1 MKKRLPAS
9 RVYIMDI
16 INGYFVKSEGDF
28 EPNYLI
34 TRDARK
40 VYRVKVV
47 ATVVREPAISEDE
60 TYGKFQIDDGTG
72 TIWVLGFREDTRF
85 IRLVK
90 KGDLVQI
97 IGKISEW
104 RDDKQILVEGISKV
118 EPNMWILHRF
128 ETLKEKVEHAK
139 KAKIAFEIY
148 DKYGVTAKAKV
159 IAKNKGVSEDMLLTI
174 DELYTMMLEQRSAEE
189 ALFEEEISEEIS
201 EEEEAPTNPEL
212 EKAKNAVLELL
223 KEKEKALSHKF
234 IVKKLSKDFSEE
246 LIEEAITQLLAE
258 GEIYEPEIGYYEPL

>member
-9 RVYIMDI
+9 RVYIRDI
-16 INGYFVKSEGDF
+16 LNGYYVKSEGDF

-40 VYRVKVV
+40 VYRAKVV
-47 ATVVREPAISEDE
+47 ATVVREPVISEDE

-72 TIWVLGFREDTRF
+72 TIWVLGFRDDTRF

-97 IGKISEW
+97 IGKVAEW
-104 RDDKQILVEGISKV
+104 RDDKQILVEGVSKV
-118 EPNMWILHRF
+118 SPNFWILHRF

-139 KAKIAFEIY
+139 KAKVAFDIY
-148 DKYGVTAKAKV
+148 NRYGITAKAKV
-159 IAKNKGVSEDMLLTI
+159 IAKNRGIDEELLLTM
-174 DELYTMMLEQRSAEE
+174 DELYTMILEQRNLEE
-189 ALFEEEISEEIS
+189 ELFEEEIPGEEPK
-201 EEEEAPTNPEL
+201 ENPEL
-212 EKAKNAVLELL
+212 EKAKKAVIELL
-223 KEKEKALSHKF
+223 KEKGKALSHKF
-234 IVKKLSKDFSEE
+234 IIKKLSSEFDE
-246 LIEEAITQLLAE
+246 DVLEEAITQLLAE

>member
-9 RVYIMDI
+9 RVYIKDI
-16 INGYFVKSEGDF
+16 IDGYYVKSEGDF

-47 ATVVREPAISEDE
+47 ATVVREPIMSEDE
-60 TYGKFQIDDGTG
+60 TYGRFQIDDGTG
-72 TIWVLGFREDTRF
+72 TLWVFGFRENTRF
-85 IRLVK
+85 INLVK

-97 IGKISEW
+97 IGKVAEW
-104 RDDKQILVEGISKV
+104 RDDKQILVEGIAKV

-128 ETLKEKVEHAK
+128 ETLKEKAEHAK

-148 DKYGVTAKAKV
+148 DRYGITAKAKV
-159 IAKNKGVSEDMLLTI
+159 IAKNKGVSEDMLMTI
-174 DELYTMMLEQRSAEE
+174 DELYTMMLEQRSTEE
-189 ALFEEEISEEIS
+189 ALFEEEIT
-201 EEEEAPTNPEL
+201 EEEPKAENPEL
-212 EKAKNAVLELL
+212 EKAKKAVLDLL
-223 KEKEKALSHKF
+223 REKGKALSHKF
-234 IVKKLSKDFSEE
+234 IVKKLSKEIDEE

>member
-9 RVYIMDI
+9 RVYIKDI
-16 INGYFVKSEGDF
+16 IDGYYVKSEGDF

-34 TRDARK
+34 TKDARK

-47 ATVVREPAISEDE
+47 ATVVREPVISDDE
-60 TYGKFQIDDGTG
+60 TYGKLQIDDGTG
-72 TIWVLGFREDTRF
+72 TIWVLGFRDDTRF

-97 IGKISEW
+97 IGKVAEW

-118 EPNMWILHRF
+118 NPNMWILHRF

-139 KAKIAFEIY
+139 KAQIAFEIY
-148 DKYGVTAKAKV
+148 DKYGITAKAKV
-159 IAKNKGVSEDMLLTI
+159 IAKNKGVSEDLLLTI
-174 DELYTMMLEQRSAEE
+174 DELYTIMLEHRNLEE
-189 ALFEEEISEEIS
+189 ELFEEEVPEVEEKT
-201 EEEEAPTNPEL
+201 EENPEL
-212 EKAKNAVLELL
+212 EKAKKAVLDLL
-223 KEKEKALSHKF
+223 KEKQKALSHKF
-234 IVKKLSKDFSEE
+234 IIKKLSKEFDEE

>member
-9 RVYIMDI
+9 RVYIKDI
-16 INGYFVKSEGDF
+16 LNGYYVKSEGDF

-40 VYRVKVV
+40 IYRAKVV
-47 ATVVREPAISEDE
+47 ATVVREPVISDDE

-72 TIWVLGFREDTRF
+72 TIWVLGFRDDTRF

-97 IGKISEW
+97 IGKVAEW
-104 RDDKQILVEGISKV
+104 RDDKQILVEGVAKV
-118 EPNMWILHRF
+118 DPNFWILHRF

-139 KAKIAFEIY
+139 KARLAFDIY
-148 DKYGVTAKAKV
+148 NRYGITAKAKV
-159 IAKNKGVSEDMLLTI
+159 IAKNKGVDEDLLITM
-174 DELYTMMLEQRSAEE
+174 DELYTMILEQRNLEE
-189 ALFEEEISEEIS
+189 ELFEDEEIP
-201 EEEEAPTNPEL
+201 EEEPKENPEV
-212 EKAKNAVLELL
+212 EKAKKAVIQLL
-223 KEKEKALSHKF
+223 REKGKALSHKF
-234 IVKKLSKDFSEE
+234 IIKKLSSEFDE
-246 LIEEAITQLLAE
+246 DVLEEAITQLLAE

>member
-9 RVYIMDI
+9 RVYIKDI
-16 INGYFVKSEGDF
+16 LNGYYVKSEGDF

-40 VYRVKVV
+40 IYRAKVV
-47 ATVVREPAISEDE
+47 ATVVREPVISDDE

-72 TIWVLGFREDTRF
+72 TIWVLGFRDDTRF

-97 IGKISEW
+97 IGKVAEW
-104 RDDKQILVEGISKV
+104 RDDKQILVEGVAKV
-118 EPNMWILHRF
+118 DPNFWILHRF

-139 KAKIAFEIY
+139 KARLAFDIY
-148 DKYGVTAKAKV
+148 NRYGITAKAKV
-159 IAKNKGVSEDMLLTI
+159 IAKNKGVDEDLLITM
-174 DELYTMMLEQRSAEE
+174 DELYTMILEQRNLEE
-189 ALFEEEISEEIS
+189 ELFEEEEIP
-201 EEEEAPTNPEL
+201 EEEPKENPEV
-212 EKAKNAVLELL
+212 EKAKKAVIQLL
-223 KEKEKALSHKF
+223 REKGKALSHKF
-234 IVKKLSKDFSEE
+234 IIKKLSSEFDE
-246 LIEEAITQLLAE
+246 DVLEEAITQLLAE

>member
-9 RVYIMDI
+9 RVYIKDI
-16 INGYFVKSEGDF
+16 IDGYYVKSEGDF

-47 ATVVREPAISEDE
+47 ATVVREPVISADE
-60 TYGKFQIDDGTG
+60 TYGKLQIDDGTG
-72 TIWVLGFREDTRF
+72 TIWVLGFRDDTRF

-97 IGKISEW
+97 IGKVAEW
-104 RDDKQILVEGISKV
+104 RDDKQILVEGIAKV

-128 ETLKEKVEHAK
+128 ETLKEKVEHAR

-148 DKYGVTAKAKV
+148 DKYGITAKAKV
-159 IAKNKGVSEDMLLTI
+159 IAKNRGVSEEMLLTI
-174 DELYTMMLEQRSAEE
+174 DELYTMMLEQRTLEE
-189 ALFEEEISEEIS
+189 ELFEEGATEEVN
-201 EEEEAPTNPEL
+201 EENPEL
-212 EKAKNAVLELL
+212 EKAKEAVLSLL
-223 KEKEKALSHKF
+223 REKGKALSHKF
-234 IVKKLSKDFSEE
+234 IVKKLSQEFDEG
-246 LIEEAITQLLAE
+246 LLEEAITQLLAE

>member
-9 RVYIMDI
+9 RVYIKDI
-16 INGYFVKSEGDF
+16 IDGYYVKSEGDF

-34 TRDARK
+34 TKDARK

-47 ATVVREPAISEDE
+47 ATVVREPVISDDE
-60 TYGKFQIDDGTG
+60 TYGKLQIDDGTG
-72 TIWVLGFREDTRF
+72 TIWVLGFRDDTRF

-97 IGKISEW
+97 IGKVGEW
-104 RDDKQILVEGISKV
+104 REDKQILVEGIARV

-139 KAKIAFEIY
+139 KARIAFEIY
-148 DKYGVTAKAKV
+148 DKYGITAKAKV
-159 IAKNKGVSEDMLLTI
+159 IAKNKGVSEEMLLTI
-174 DELYTMMLEQRSAEE
+174 DELYTMMLEQRSTEE
-189 ALFEEEISEEIS
+189 ALLEEEEIIEAEETK
-201 EEEEAPTNPEL
+201 EENPEL
-212 EKAKNAVLELL
+212 EKAKKAVLDLL
-223 KEKEKALSHKF
+223 REKGKALSHKF
-234 IVKKLSKDFSEE
+234 IVKKLSSEFDE
-246 LIEEAITQLLAE
+246 GLIEEAITELLAE

>member
-9 RVYIMDI
+9 RVYIRDI
-16 INGYFVKSEGDF
+16 INGYFVRSEGDF

-72 TIWVLGFREDTRF
+72 TIWVLGFRDATRF

-97 IGKISEW
+97 IGKVTEW
-104 RDDKQILVEGISKV
+104 RDDKEIQVEGIAKV

-128 ETLKEKVEHAK
+128 ETLKEKVEHAR
-139 KAKIAFEIY
+139 KARIAFEIY
-148 DKYGVTAKAKV
+148 DKYGITAKAKV
-159 IAKNKGVSEDMLLTI
+159 IAKNKGVSEDMLQTI

-189 ALFEEEISEEIS
+189 ALFEEEIPEET
-201 EEEEAPTNPEL
+201 EEVQANPEL
-212 EKAKNAVLELL
+212 EKAKKAVMDLL
-223 KEKEKALSHKF
+223 REKNKALSHKF
-234 IVKKLSKDFSEE
+234 IVKKLSKDFDEE

>member
-9 RVYIMDI
+9 RVYIKDI
-16 INGYFVKSEGDF
+16 LNGYYVRSEGDF

-40 VYRVKVV
+40 VYRAKVV
-47 ATVVREPAISEDE
+47 ATVVREPVISDDE

-72 TIWVLGFREDTRF
+72 AIWVLGFRDDTRF

-97 IGKISEW
+97 IGKVAEW
-104 RDDKQILVEGISKV
+104 RDDKQILVEGVAKV
-118 EPNMWILHRF
+118 DPNFWILHRF

-139 KAKIAFEIY
+139 KARLAFDIY
-148 DKYGVTAKAKV
+148 NRYGITAKAKV
-159 IAKNKGVSEDMLLTI
+159 IAKNKGIDEDLLMTM
-174 DELYTMMLEQRSAEE
+174 DELYTMMLEQRNLEE
-189 ALFEEEISEEIS
+189 ELFEEEEIP
-201 EEEEAPTNPEL
+201 EEEPKENPEV
-212 EKAKNAVLELL
+212 EKAKKAVLELL
-223 KEKEKALSHKF
+223 QEKGKALSHKF
-234 IVKKLSKDFSEE
+234 IIKKLSSEFSEE
-246 LIEEAITQLLAE
+246 VLEEAITQLLAE

>member
-9 RVYIMDI
+9 RVYIRDI
-16 INGYFVKSEGDF
+16 LNGYFVKSEGDF

-34 TRDARK
+34 TREARK

-72 TIWVLGFREDTRF
+72 TIWVLGFRDDTRF
-85 IRLVK
+85 VRLVR

-97 IGKISEW
+97 IGKVAEW
-104 RDDKQILVEGISKV
+104 RDDKQILVEGVTKV

-139 KAKIAFEIY
+139 KARIAFEIY
-148 DKYGVTAKAKV
+148 DRYGITAKAKV
-159 IAKNKGVSEDMLLTI
+159 IAKNRGISEDLLMTI
-174 DELYTMMLEQRSAEE
+174 DELYTMMLEQRSIEE
-189 ALFEEEISEEIS
+189 ELFEEEPL
-201 EEEEAPTNPEL
+201 EEEQKEENPEL
-212 EKAKNAVLELL
+212 EKAKKAVLELL
-223 KEKEKALSHKF
+223 REKGKALSHKF
-234 IVKKLSKDFSEE
+234 IVKKLSKDFDEG

>member
-9 RVYIMDI
+9 RVYLRDI
-16 INGYFVKSEGDF
+16 IEGYYVKSEGDF

-47 ATVVREPAISEDE
+47 ATVVREPVISADE
-60 TYGKFQIDDGTG
+60 TYGKLQIDDGTG
-72 TIWVLGFREDTRF
+72 TIWVLGFRDDTRF

-97 IGKISEW
+97 IGKVAEW
-104 RDDKQILVEGISKV
+104 RDDKQILVEGIAKV

-128 ETLKEKVEHAK
+128 ETLKEKVEHAR

-148 DKYGVTAKAKV
+148 DKYGITAKAKV
-159 IAKNKGVSEDMLLTI
+159 IAKNRGVSEEMLLTI
-174 DELYTMMLEQRSAEE
+174 DELYTMMLEQRTLEE
-189 ALFEEEISEEIS
+189 ELFEEGATEEVN
-201 EEEEAPTNPEL
+201 EENPEL
-212 EKAKNAVLELL
+212 EKAKEAVLSLL
-223 KEKEKALSHKF
+223 REKGKALSHKF
-234 IVKKLSKDFSEE
+234 IVKKLSQEFDEG
-246 LIEEAITQLLAE
+246 LLEEAITQLLAE

>member
-9 RVYIMDI
+9 RVYIRDI
-16 INGYFVKSEGDF
+16 IDGYYVKSEGDF

-34 TRDARK
+34 TKDARK

-47 ATVVREPAISEDE
+47 ATVVRDPVISEDE
-60 TYGKFQIDDGTG
+60 TYGKLQIDDGTG
-72 TIWVLGFREDTRF
+72 TVWVLGFRDNTRF

-97 IGKISEW
+97 IGKVAEW
-104 RDDKQILVEGISKV
+104 RDDKQILVEGIAKV
-118 EPNMWILHRF
+118 EPDMWILHRF

-148 DKYGVTAKAKV
+148 DRYGITAKAKV
-159 IAKNKGVSEDMLLTI
+159 IAKNKGISEDMLTTI
-174 DELYTMMLEQRSAEE
+174 DELYTMMLERRTVEE
-189 ALFEEEISEEIS
+189 ELFEEEVT
-201 EEEEAPTNPEL
+201 EEETPVSPEL
-212 EKAKNAVLELL
+212 EKAKKAVIELL
-223 KEKEKALSHKF
+223 REKGKALSHKF
-234 IVKKLSKDFSEE
+234 ILKKLSKEFDEE

>member
-9 RVYIMDI
+9 RVYIKDI
-16 INGYFVKSEGDF
+16 LNGYYVKSEGDF

-40 VYRVKVV
+40 IYRAKVV
-47 ATVVREPAISEDE
+47 ATVVREPVISDDE

-72 TIWVLGFREDTRF
+72 TIWVLGFRDDTRF

-97 IGKISEW
+97 IGKVAEW
-104 RDDKQILVEGISKV
+104 RDDKQILVEGVAKV
-118 EPNMWILHRF
+118 DPNFWILHRF

-139 KAKIAFEIY
+139 KARLAFDIY
-148 DKYGVTAKAKV
+148 NRYGITAKAKV
-159 IAKNKGVSEDMLLTI
+159 IAKNKGIDEDLLITM
-174 DELYTMMLEQRSAEE
+174 DELYTMILEQRNLEE
-189 ALFEEEISEEIS
+189 ELFEEEEIP
-201 EEEEAPTNPEL
+201 EEEPKENPEV
-212 EKAKNAVLELL
+212 EKAKKAVIQLL
-223 KEKEKALSHKF
+223 REKGKALSHKF
-234 IVKKLSKDFSEE
+234 IIKKLSSEFDE
-246 LIEEAITQLLAE
+246 DVLEEAITQLLAE

>member
-9 RVYIMDI
+9 RVYIKDI
-16 INGYFVKSEGDF
+16 IDGYYVKSEGDF

-47 ATVVREPAISEDE
+47 ATVVREPIMSEDE
-60 TYGKFQIDDGTG
+60 TYGRFQIDDGTG
-72 TIWVLGFREDTRF
+72 TLWVFGFRENTRF
-85 IRLVK
+85 INLVK

-97 IGKISEW
+97 IGKVAEW
-104 RDDKQILVEGISKV
+104 RDDKQILVEGIAKV

-128 ETLKEKVEHAK
+128 ETLKEKAEHAK

-148 DKYGVTAKAKV
+148 DRYGITAKAKV
-159 IAKNKGVSEDMLLTI
+159 IAKNKGVSEDMLMTI
-174 DELYTMMLEQRSAEE
+174 DELYTMMLEQRSTEE
-189 ALFEEEISEEIS
+189 ALFEEEITGEEPKA
-201 EEEEAPTNPEL
+201 ENPEL
-212 EKAKNAVLELL
+212 EKAKKAVLDLL
-223 KEKEKALSHKF
+223 REKGKALSHKF
-234 IVKKLSKDFSEE
+234 IVKKLSKEIDEE

>member
-9 RVYIMDI
+9 RVYIKDI
-16 INGYFVKSEGDF
+16 IDGYYVKSEGDF

-47 ATVVREPAISEDE
+47 ATVVREPIMSEDE
-60 TYGKFQIDDGTG
+60 TYGRFQIDDGTG
-72 TIWVLGFREDTRF
+72 TLWVFGFRENTRF
-85 IRLVK
+85 INLVK

-97 IGKISEW
+97 IGKVAEW
-104 RDDKQILVEGISKV
+104 RDDKQILVEGIARV

-128 ETLKEKVEHAK
+128 ETLKEKAEHAK
-139 KAKIAFEIY
+139 KARIAFEIY
-148 DKYGVTAKAKV
+148 DRYGITAKAKV
-159 IAKNKGVSEDMLLTI
+159 IAKNKGVSEDMLMTI
-174 DELYTMMLEQRSAEE
+174 DELYTMMLEQRSTEE
-189 ALFEEEISEEIS
+189 ALFEEEIV
-201 EEEEAPTNPEL
+201 EEEPKAENPEL
-212 EKAKNAVLELL
+212 EKAKKAVLELL
-223 KEKEKALSHKF
+223 REKGKALSHKF
-234 IVKKLSKDFSEE
+234 IVKKLSKEIDEE